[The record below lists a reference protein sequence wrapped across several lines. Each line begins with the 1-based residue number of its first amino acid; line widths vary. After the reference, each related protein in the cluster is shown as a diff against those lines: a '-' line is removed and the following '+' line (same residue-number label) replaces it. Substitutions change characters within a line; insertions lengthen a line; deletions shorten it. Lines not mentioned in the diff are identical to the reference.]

1 MLRWYNVVVFLPGG
15 LLVPREPSEHKVYIL
30 HEKRGKKNHDNNVS
44 AFVNGLTVF
53 FFYIIDHLFLIWIQR
68 F

>member
-1 MLRWYNVVVFLPGG
+1 MLLFFLPGG
-15 LLVPREPSEHKVYIL
+15 LLAPREPSEHKLYIL
-30 HEKRGKKNHDNNVS
+30 REKRKKTQENNVS

-53 FFYIIDHLFLIWIQR
+53 FIIDQLFLIWIQR